1 MKKVA
6 LITGATRGIGR
17 STAMHLAEKGYV
29 VVVNGTQQELVDE
42 VVQHIR
48 NQGHEALGYPADISD
63 RESVREMVEFV
74 IKEVQQIDVLIH
86 NAGNT
91 QDRKAINMTDEA
103 WHSVMD
109 VHVNGAFYCISR
121 VLPYLLERGGD
132 ILLLT
137 STAGLTGSVGQ
148 WNYSTAKA
156 AILGMLW
163 TLSAEL
169 KSSNIRVN
177 AIAPAA
183 LTDMTEPVIN
193 YIREKSEKRNE
204 PFPEFWKVG
213 SPEDI
218 AYFIAA
224 LLEYDNRELTG
235 EVFGVNGRTYTMW
248 EKPSPV
254 FSTDTVKHFFET
266 YEDKQKVK
274 KC

>member
-1 MKKVA
+1 
-6 LITGATRGIGR
+6 
-17 STAMHLAEKGYV
+17 
-29 VVVNGTQQELVDE
+29 
-42 VVQHIR
+42 
-48 NQGHEALGYPADISD
+48 
-63 RESVREMVEFV
+63 MVEFV

-218 AYFIAA
+218 AYFIGA

-254 FSTDTVKHFFET
+254 FSTDKVEHFFET